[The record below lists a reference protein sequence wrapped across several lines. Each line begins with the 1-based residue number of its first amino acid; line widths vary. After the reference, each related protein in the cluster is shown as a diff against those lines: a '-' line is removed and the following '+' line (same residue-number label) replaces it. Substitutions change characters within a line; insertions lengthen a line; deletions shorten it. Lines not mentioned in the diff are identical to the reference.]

1 MSDHSDALTLNLKQF
16 SEAGGADLFGVADL
30 VPAENFIRSQGP
42 PWIERF
48 PRAISIGMRLNDLI
62 VDQHTPLEPRRNS
75 LYWYHVYSIV
85 TPSLDFLAY
94 NVSRRLNRLGYQ
106 AFPVPGSTP
115 YNFEN
120 LSGILSHKLAAHLAG
135 LGWIGKSCM
144 LITPQ
149 FGPRVRFVSILTDA
163 PLDTG
168 TPVDG
173 LCGQCRVC
181 MKACP
186 VEAFTGREFSPEEE
200 RDARFRRLQM
210 QRIPTGASLR
220 PVCLI
225 LPEREIRGAALFF
238 SALTG
243 PEPAGK
249 PSQSIH
255 RA

>member
-200 RDARFRRLQM
+200 RDARFDAFRCSEYRREHPCGLCVSSC
-210 QRIPTGASLR
+210 PKGKSGAQPSFFR
-220 PVCLI
+220 P
-225 LPEREIRGAALFF
+225 
-238 SALTG
+238 
-243 PEPAGK
+243 
-249 PSQSIH
+249 
-255 RA
+255 